1 MDGFISQSQSTAA
14 PGEQEVPPKDL
25 NGLLDLYCQAA
36 PKEFFQQLEKELGVA
51 SRRRIFG
58 LPLVM
63 WLMMVQRL
71 DRKAT
76 LSTAVL
82 QVVQNRPA
90 VLLSEHKRLRDG
102 TVSAHTGAY
111 SDARQKMP
119 LEAAERVA
127 DRVLEH
133 LAQAARR
140 PALPGWDRRV
150 FILDGTTVE
159 LPHTPALLKAYP
171 PAQNQH
177 GESHWP
183 VMRVLV
189 AQELTTALAERPC
202 WGPMYGSQAVSEQA
216 LTERILERLPPLSVL
231 MGDINF
237 GVFSVAFA
245 ATRRGHDV
253 LFRLQPNRAGVV
265 GRGLPLQPGTDRE
278 VVWRPSAH
286 ERKQH
291 PDLPEHACVRGRFIV
306 QQVQASNGDVV
317 LLYLF
322 TTLDLKVEQ
331 ILALYGQRWDV
342 ETDLRSL
349 KQTLRLDIL
358 HCQSP
363 EMIAKELVL
372 AVTGYNLVRAVM
384 QAAAEQTQ
392 QDPRRL
398 SFSRCQD
405 VVNAALPG
413 LDMAPTPAEYQ
424 SRLRRMFQLVASC
437 KLPNRSRRPPAP
449 RAFWGH
455 TAKFPRR

>member
-1 MDGFISQSQSTAA
+1 M
-14 PGEQEVPPKDL
+14 
-25 NGLLDLYCQAA
+25 
-36 PKEFFQQLEKELGVA
+36 
-51 SRRRIFG
+51 
-58 LPLVM
+58 
-63 WLMMVQRL
+63 
-71 DRKAT
+71 
-76 LSTAVL
+76 
-82 QVVQNRPA
+82 
-90 VLLSEHKRLRDG
+90 
-102 TVSAHTGAY
+102 
-111 SDARQKMP
+111 
-119 LEAAERVA
+119 
-127 DRVLEH
+127 
-133 LAQAARR
+133 
-140 PALPGWDRRV
+140 
-150 FILDGTTVE
+150 
-159 LPHTPALLKAYP
+159 
-171 PAQNQH
+171 
-177 GESHWP
+177 
-183 VMRVLV
+183 
-189 AQELTTALAERPC
+189 
-202 WGPMYGSQAVSEQA
+202 
-216 LTERILERLPPLSVL
+216 
-231 MGDINF
+231 
-237 GVFSVAFA
+237 
-245 ATRRGHDV
+245 
-253 LFRLQPNRAGVV
+253 
-265 GRGLPLQPGTDRE
+265 
-278 VVWRPSAH
+278 
-286 ERKQH
+286 
-291 PDLPEHACVRGRFIV
+291 RGRFIV